1 MCWLCARR
9 ASGSCL
15 RLPNTPNSVIT
26 ERPALR
32 RCHTMRWT
40 SCLARPLRLAIA
52 NEFQYLLNMSRFRL
66 NLPPRLMRKPI
77 PAAFADPSAALA
89 CRACERHDAP
99 ALVIDDLSHAY
110 GPGADV
116 LRGVSLCLHA
126 GEIVSL
132 VGPSGCGKTTTLR
145 LVAGLE
151 RLQSGAIQVG
161 TQLAATPDL
170 HLPAEARNV
179 GMMFQDYALFPHLTV
194 AENVAFGLSRCDGP
208 ERRARALAAMRD
220 VGLDAY
226 ADRNPTTL
234 SGGQQQR
241 VALARALAPRPNVVL
256 LDEPF
261 SGLDAELRRKVRAD
275 AIHLLKAAGVGA
287 LMVTHDPEEALFM
300 SDRIAVMRDGRI
312 DQYGAPKHLYSQPS
326 SPYVARFFG
335 EINELQGVV
344 HAGVAET
351 PLGPAPATELAD
363 GARALVM
370 TRPEHILMGPD
381 AEATGHAVEAR
392 VSFARWLGRT
402 ALIEMRLPNGQD
414 ILVRTADHDWPA
426 DGAVVRVAMDPTR
439 AHVFEAA
446 PSDPATVGAS
456 AAQSPVEG
464 LAFSAKLG

>member
-1 MCWLCARR
+1 
-9 ASGSCL
+9 
-15 RLPNTPNSVIT
+15 
-26 ERPALR
+26 
-32 RCHTMRWT
+32 
-40 SCLARPLRLAIA
+40 
-52 NEFQYLLNMSRFRL
+52 MSRIRL
-66 NLPPRLMRKPI
+66 NLPKRLSRKAI
-77 PAAFADPSAALA
+77 PAAFADPSAALSCSA
-89 CRACERHDAP
+89 CARHDAP
-99 ALVIDDLSHAY
+99 ALVIDELSHAY
-110 GPGADV
+110 GARNGAGTDV

-151 RLQSGAIQVG
+151 QLQAGAIQVG
-161 TQLAATPDL
+161 TLLAATPDL

-208 ERRARALAAMRD
+208 ERRARALAALRD
-220 VGLDAY
+220 VGLEAY

-241 VALARALAPRPNVVL
+241 VALARAMAPRPKVVL

-275 AIHLLKAAGVGA
+275 AIHLLKDAGVGA

-312 DQYGAPKHLYSQPS
+312 DQYGAPKHLYSQPA

-335 EINELQGVV
+335 EINELKGVV
-344 HAGVAET
+344 HAGVAGT
-351 PLGPAPATELAD
+351 PLGPVPAPGLAE
-363 GARALVM
+363 GAEALVM
-370 TRPEHILMGPD
+370 TRPEYTLMGP
-381 AEATGHAVEAR
+381 AATATGHAVEGR

-402 ALIEMRLPNGQD
+402 ALIEIRLPNGQA
-414 ILVRTADHDWPA
+414 ILVRTAAQVWPD
-426 DGAVVRVAMDPTR
+426 DGAAISVAIDPAR
-439 AHVFEAA
+439 AHVFAAASEDRAPTAVEAA
-446 PSDPATVGAS
+446 HI
-456 AAQSPVEG
+456 PVEG

>member
-1 MCWLCARR
+1 MAR
-9 ASGSCL
+9 
-15 RLPNTPNSVIT
+15 
-26 ERPALR
+26 
-32 RCHTMRWT
+32 T
-40 SCLARPLRLAIA
+40 SCLAWLPLLAIA
-52 NEFQYLLNMSRFRL
+52 NEFQYLLGMSRIRL
-66 NLPPRLMRKPI
+66 NLPARLSRKAI

-89 CRACERHDAP
+89 CRACARHDAP

-110 GPGADV
+110 GARNGTGTDV

-151 RLQSGAIQVG
+151 RLQAGAIQVG
-161 TQLAATPDL
+161 NLLAATPDL
-170 HLPAEARNV
+170 HKPPEARNV

-194 AENVAFGLSRCDGP
+194 AENVEFGLSKCDGS
-208 ERRARALAAMRD
+208 ERRARALTALRD
-220 VGLDAY
+220 VGLEAY

-312 DQYGAPKHLYSQPS
+312 DQYGAPKHLYSRPA

-335 EINELQGVV
+335 EINELIGVV
-344 HAGVAET
+344 HDGVVET
-351 PLGPAPATELAD
+351 PLGPASAPGLAE
-363 GARALVM
+363 GAEALVM
-370 TRPEHILMGPD
+370 TRPEHLLMGPA
-381 AEATGHAVEAR
+381 AEATGHAVQGR
-392 VSFARWLGRT
+392 VNFARWLGRT

-414 ILVRTADHDWPA
+414 ILVRTADQDWPE
-426 DGAVVRVAMDPTR
+426 DGAAISVAMDPAR
-439 AHVFEAA
+439 AHVFAA
-446 PSDPATVGAS
+446 ASADGPSSTEDATAGAS
-456 AAQSPVEG
+456 PAQIPVEG